1 MQPSGY
7 RQNHP
12 ERLDAAFAALADPT
26 RRAILARLAL
36 GEASVL
42 ELAAPFAMSQPAI
55 SKHLKV
61 LERARLISR
70 SRDAQ
75 RRPCRLEPLALKEAA
90 DWVENYRR
98 FWMESFDRLDE
109 HLQQMQIKEKKY
121 GEREIVITRI
131 FDAPRAL
138 VFQAWTDPQHL
149 SQWFGPTVFTNPVC
163 EVDPRVGGAWRIV
176 MRAPDGSEYPCG
188 GVYLEFAEPERL
200 VFTNNSADKE
210 GNPVIDG
217 LTTVLFADE
226 GGKTKLTL
234 RTRGTTMVPYA
245 AAYLAG
251 MEAGWSQSLEKL
263 ARQLAKG

>member
-1 MQPSGY
+1 M
-7 RQNHP
+7 
-12 ERLDAAFAALADPT
+12 AATNAASNLP
-26 RRAILARLAL
+26 
-36 GEASVL
+36 
-42 ELAAPFAMSQPAI
+42 P
-55 SKHLKV
+55 
-61 LERARLISR
+61 
-70 SRDAQ
+70 
-75 RRPCRLEPLALKEAA
+75 
-90 DWVENYRR
+90 
-98 FWMESFDRLDE
+98 
-109 HLQQMQIKEKKY
+109 KY

-234 RTRGTTMVPYA
+234 RTRGTAMVPYA

-251 MEAGWSQSLEKL
+251 MDAGWSQSLEKL